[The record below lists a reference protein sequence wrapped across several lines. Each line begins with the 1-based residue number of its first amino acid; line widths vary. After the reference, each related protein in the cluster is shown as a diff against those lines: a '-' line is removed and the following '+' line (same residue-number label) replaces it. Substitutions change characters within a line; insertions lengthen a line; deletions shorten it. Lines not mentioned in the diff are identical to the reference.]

1 MFYRISFILGTILSL
16 FFVLLCGYIL
26 FIEQNIA
33 SEGRSV
39 SALYMITNS
48 FFLLINFICLKIDK
62 CNVEHRLIPGKLKK
76 SGKLIF
82 LFTIISIVIVLFSGI
97 AGLVLRLSSD
107 KVLPEKQTF
116 FFHLIIILLL
126 LSGIL
131 AIINLLYFRKVSGNN
146 KKITNQLIDDIQLT

>member
-62 CNVEHRLIPGKLKK
+62 CNVEHRLIP
-76 SGKLIF
+76 GKLIF